1 MRMKIPD
8 LNIWVE
14 KFVVEKSGS
23 NIGVEKFGVEM
34 SCNPIASLGLGM
46 YLTMLV
52 LVLVAKNVY
61 LAVDQLLFLILHKTR
76 TGSLDRSLVSL
87 VQELLVRAVQ
97 VHCKCIRPFYG
108 GFTL

>member
-14 KFVVEKSGS
+14 KFMVEGIMVEKYGS

-97 VHCKCIRPFYG
+97 VYHVILP
-108 GFTL
+108 LL